1 MSHAKYQAAR
11 RDVHSI
17 DLNGLR
23 EQIPALQSCKETLAK
38 GVAQLQQGTE
48 SATNIYV
55 LHSLDLLTELHASAT
70 QALAKRQESSAMVLA
85 QTAISIVVNC
95 VYVGGD
101 PEGDRLTSA
110 LRHHLD
116 ARRDW
121 LAAWRKAAPDDV
133 MAQEQ
138 DTHLAAYC
146 RMQPWYADA
155 PAWLG
160 LSARAEA
167 AGWKDWVY
175 PVLSAAIDAQQL
187 QAQTLLNLLESEKQ
201 GRPEECMAAHRYRLA
216 KRGSDAIYLEGIAMS
231 LFADAVERVAVA
243 RQDKLVAT
251 IAESVSERL
260 EGLLDRHRQLAVA
273 HKKDMNIYIRV
284 GG

>member
-1 MSHAKYQAAR
+1 MSDAKYQAAR

-17 DLNGLR
+17 DLNSLR
-23 EQIPALQSCKETLAK
+23 EQTPALQSCQETLAK

-48 SATNIYV
+48 SATSIYV
-55 LHSLDLLTELHASAT
+55 LHSLELLTEIHASAM
-70 QALAKRQESSAMVLA
+70 QALVKRQDTSAMVLA
-85 QTAISIVVNC
+85 QTAINILVNC

-121 LAAWRKAAPDDV
+121 LAAWRRAAPDDV
-133 MAQEQ
+133 IAQEQ
-138 DTHLAAYC
+138 ETHLAAYC
-146 RMQPWYADA
+146 RMQPWYVDA
-155 PAWLG
+155 PAWPGLG
-160 LSARAEA
+160 ERAEA
-167 AGWKDWVY
+167 GGWRDWVY
-175 PVLSAAIDAQQL
+175 PVLSAAIDAEQL
-187 QAQTLLNLLESEKQ
+187 QVQTLLNLLESEKQ
-201 GRPEECMAAHRYRLA
+201 GGPEECMAAHRYRLA
-216 KRGSDAIYLEGIAMS
+216 KCGSDAIYLEGIAMS

-243 RQDKLVAT
+243 RQDKVVAT

-273 HKKDMNIYIRV
+273 HKEDMNLYIRV
-284 GG
+284 G